1 MKDLRFDN
9 PAAAECNHRSAP
21 RRPGDCDLPRQIDQP
36 DQPSTLPQAELNPL
50 LNPLLSQNMG
60 RWAEVYF
67 TSPPEKREQAVQE
80 LLRELESQRSS
91 GEDRVTTTDA
101 VQHPPQLS
109 GTDVADESLV
119 NRSHL
124 DGILH
129 HGAGP
134 QSDLPLVWSRESAGP
149 KILRDVRRC
158 ARGSVWLDG
167 TPGFSGTPSLRAK

>member
-80 LLRELESQRSS
+80 LLRELER
-91 GEDRVTTTDA
+91 DC
-101 VQHPPQLS
+101 
-109 GTDVADESLV
+109 
-119 NRSHL
+119 
-124 DGILH
+124 
-129 HGAGP
+129 
-134 QSDLPLVWSRESAGP
+134 SAGEASAQATAVASEP
-149 KILRDVRRC
+149 GNATEASHTFPSAHLPASFPENSAATNPETAAATSRTTFE
-158 ARGSVWLDG
+158 GSAGL
-167 TPGFSGTPSLRAK
+167 